1 MRVRDLLG
9 QKGGTVITVAPGDSL
24 TAAVDLL
31 VKHNIGG
38 LPVLERDGTV
48 AGIVAERDIVR
59 ALHDHRDTLE
69 RLHVRDVMQI
79 APLCDVDEPVESVMR
94 RMTARR
100 HRHLV
105 VRDGPGIAGVISV
118 GDIVKHR
125 LDQLETEAGVLR
137 DYVAA
142 HRASH

>member
-1 MRVRDLLG
+1 MRVRDLLD
-9 QKGGTVITVAPGDSL
+9 QKGGKVITVAPGDPL

-38 LPVLERDGTV
+38 LPVLERDGAV
-48 AGIVAERDIVR
+48 VGLVAERDVVR
-59 ALHDHRDTLE
+59 AVHDHRDTLD
-69 RLHVRDVMQI
+69 RLRVRDVMQI
-79 APLCDVDEPVESVMR
+79 APLCDIEENVEDAMR

-105 VRDGPGIAGVISV
+105 VRDGDRVAGVISV

-125 LDQLETEAGVLR
+125 LDQLETEASVLR